1 MQGVTDTILG
11 VSQRKVSGR
20 GIAISSKRERRMGH
34 LGLAGFDHEGG
45 RVLRGNS
52 LLACLPLGRSAYPR
66 CRAPWGG
73 RPVLGRVASLGDA
86 HSGNN
91 FEVSSCML
99 SVISGEAIAFNFCG
113 SITGEDHWL
122 ARSRHRWANCRS
134 LPLRSR
140 HRFAL

>member
-1 MQGVTDTILG
+1 
-11 VSQRKVSGR
+11 
-20 GIAISSKRERRMGH
+20 MGH

-91 FEVSSCML
+91 FEVSSCMF
-99 SVISGEAIAFNFCG
+99 SVISGEAIAFQLLRVYHRGGSLACKESSSVGQLSFTSTTKSSPIR
-113 SITGEDHWL
+113 SITVTVISPHV
-122 ARSRHRWANCRS
+122 
-134 LPLRSR
+134 
-140 HRFAL
+140 